1 MNQMLRD
8 LPGPEDGGERIST
21 TEARQAV
28 TGTNARYVLAIS
40 LSAILVVFAI
50 IYAVFAW

>member
-8 LPGPEDGGERIST
+8 LPRPADRGERIPAV
-21 TEARQAV
+21 EARQAV

-40 LSAILVVFAI
+40 LSAVLAVFAI
-50 IYAVFAW
+50 IYAIFAW